1 MNRNEI
7 KATLNRTAKRRGVEI
22 DGLLMRDYV
31 EDIAEMLATERANA
45 DESAEEDAD
54 NAADEIIAAL
64 DEFIYNTNLNEGQR
78 AQTMRLLDG
87 IAGSL
92 YNLPC
97 YRTDDKINLLKLKL
111 Y

>member
-22 DGLLMRDYV
+22 DGLLLRDYV
-31 EDIAEMLATERANA
+31 EEIADMLATERSNA

-64 DEFIYNTNLNEGQR
+64 DDFIYHTDLNEEQR
-78 AQTMRLLDG
+78 IHTRRMLDG
-87 IAGSL
+87 IAGAL

-97 YRTDDKINLLKLKL
+97 YRTDDKINLLKHKL